1 MVAREPQEAHV
12 AKKQTTSEG
21 APKRAGKKKA
31 NAADAQSGDAT
42 VQVEGA
48 GDAATDAT
56 VAPAADAKG
65 VTLAD
70 LSAGYLKHLDETASP
85 GTRMSYGLEMAT
97 ALDELGAETLLSA
110 LTPER
115 VLEFFVSERV
125 TRTKTH
131 VEKAPPT
138 IAKTRRVL
146 RQALVWAQETGL
158 VEKAPVPEGSA
169 LPY

>member
-1 MVAREPQEAHV
+1 V
-12 AKKQTTSEG
+12 AKKQSTNA
-21 APKRAGKKKA
+21 APKGGGKKKA
-31 NAADAQSGDAT
+31 KAADVQSGEAAA
-42 VQVEGA
+42 QVEGA
-48 GDAATDAT
+48 SEAPAESTDA
-56 VAPAADAKG
+56 PAKAEGAT
-65 VTLAD
+65 TLAD
-70 LSAGYLKHLDETASP
+70 LSAGYLKHLDESASP

-97 ALDELGAETLLSA
+97 ALDELGAETALAA

-125 TRTKTH
+125 TRTKTG

-158 VEKAPVPEGSA
+158 IEKAPLPENSA

>member
-1 MVAREPQEAHV
+1 M
-12 AKKQTTSEG
+12 AKKQSTKA
-21 APKRAGKKKA
+21 APKGGGKKKA
-31 NAADAQSGDAT
+31 KTADVQGGEAVT
-42 VQVEGA
+42 QVEGA
-48 GDAATDAT
+48 SEAPSETTDAAAT
-56 VAPAADAKG
+56 NAKA

-70 LSAGYLKHLDETASP
+70 LSAGYLTHLNETASP

-125 TRTKTH
+125 TRTKTG

-158 VEKAPVPEGSA
+158 IEKAPLPENSA